1 MARALDY
8 AAQIRK
14 TPVVVNDS
22 RGFYTSRVV
31 TTFVNEGMLMLTEG
45 IKPALIENGGRMA
58 GMPVGPLALADE
70 VSLELSYHIK
80 EATKQALG
88 GKYIPDA
95 TEPLMDHM
103 VLELKRL
110 GKKNGKGF
118 YEYPEGGKK
127 HLWPGLAEICPPA
140 AEQPD
145 VSEVKKRILY
155 RQALETVRCMEEG
168 VVMHPED
175 ADVGAIFGWGFA
187 PFTGGPISM
196 IDTVGVETFVAEC
209 KALAK
214 KYGVRFKPPKIL
226 RDMAAKGE
234 TFYKEAA

>member
-1 MARALDY
+1 MKR
-8 AAQIRK
+8 
-14 TPVVVNDS
+14 TPYFLASTLHSATNVSTPTVSINDS

-80 EATKQALG
+80 EATKRALG

-95 TEPLMDHM
+95 TESLIDHL

-118 YEYPEGGKK
+118 Y
-127 HLWPGLAEICPPA
+127 
-140 AEQPD
+140 D
-145 VSEVKKRILY
+145 
-155 RQALETVRCMEEG
+155 
-168 VVMHPED
+168 
-175 ADVGAIFGWGFA
+175 
-187 PFTGGPISM
+187 
-196 IDTVGVETFVAEC
+196 
-209 KALAK
+209 
-214 KYGVRFKPPKIL
+214 
-226 RDMAAKGE
+226 
-234 TFYKEAA
+234 